1 MSMSA
6 TPSSAPTRVRAAA
19 AALKGNAPDV
29 ADLLRSL
36 APHEFRLVMAAV
48 NA

>member
-1 MSMSA
+1 MSA
-6 TPSSAPTRVRAAA
+6 PACPAATRLRAAA

-29 ADLLRSL
+29 ADVLRNL
-36 APHEFRLVMAAV
+36 APHEFRLVMATV